1 MSSVYAPNSPRPP
14 PGNSGRRGSRHP
26 ARSRPRPRAVADSLR
41 GPADAAAEI
50 TSAAVRERHC
60 PARRTLRRL
69 RRRRSGAH
77 RARAVCRPP
86 AAPPAPGPPWFPF
99 PMPPEPPEAA
109 TRGDIA
115 RITVRLPEGMGRR
128 PSVRPEGRVSPSTA
142 GSSTP
147 SVRRRS
153 RGYGHRSRPLPRP
166 IHGAR
171 GPTGSV
177 RREFPV
183 RRQEFRGQHEGV
195 GVSGVD
201 RDFATTGPVDLVVE
215 LHDGHLA
222 VDSADGNG
230 CTVRIDGPRAEEFTV
245 EQRGREI
252 VIRPPRDRAWFSGN
266 RHDVRVRV
274 PSGSGLT
281 TRTGSASVQARGP
294 TAPSRPSADP
304 ATSSSTT
311 PGISPRRP
319 ARDWCGVGA
328 EWRHTDQ
335 EWLGR
340 RGGGRDSRGRT
351 ISTGSGSVRIGTV
364 ARTQAVKTGSGDI
377 EVGVSHGD
385 LRVSTASGSVSVD
398 RMARG
403 AVGVR
408 TASGDIR
415 VGVMSGMP
423 VDRHRHGH
431 RIGGE
436 PAAALG

>member
-1 MSSVYAPNSPRPP
+1 M
-14 PGNSGRRGSRHP
+14 
-26 ARSRPRPRAVADSLR
+26 
-41 GPADAAAEI
+41 
-50 TSAAVRERHC
+50 
-60 PARRTLRRL
+60 
-69 RRRRSGAH
+69 
-77 RARAVCRPP
+77 
-86 AAPPAPGPPWFPF
+86 
-99 PMPPEPPEAA
+99 
-109 TRGDIA
+109 
-115 RITVRLPEGMGRR
+115 
-128 PSVRPEGRVSPSTA
+128 
-142 GSSTP
+142 
-147 SVRRRS
+147 
-153 RGYGHRSRPLPRP
+153 
-166 IHGAR
+166 
-171 GPTGSV
+171 
-177 RREFPV
+177 
-183 RRQEFRGQHEGV
+183 
-195 GVSGVD
+195 SGVD

-281 TRTGSASVQARGP
+281 TRTGSASVQARGSYG
-294 TAPSRPSADP
+294 AVSAKCGSGDFLLDDAGDFALSAGSGLVRCGELSGGIRIKSGSGDVAVV
-304 ATSSSTT
+304 AT
-311 PGISPRRP
+311 
-319 ARDWCGVGA
+319 VG
-328 EWRHTDQ
+328 D
-335 EWLGR
+335 G
-340 RGGGRDSRGRT
+340 T

-423 VDRHRHGH
+423 VWTDIVTATGSVESRLPPR
-431 RIGGE
+431 GE
-436 PAAALG
+436 PAPGQEFLTVRVQSASGNVLLVPVDAPATYGSGEGPQDASPQDAPTG